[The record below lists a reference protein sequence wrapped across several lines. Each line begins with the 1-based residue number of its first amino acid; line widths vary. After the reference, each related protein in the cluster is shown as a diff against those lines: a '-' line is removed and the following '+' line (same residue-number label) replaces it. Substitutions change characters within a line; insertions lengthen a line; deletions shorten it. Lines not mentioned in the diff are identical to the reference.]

1 MSTIVASTISG
12 EQVTVPIN
20 SLIAFKSSDISMI
33 REKVLQERVRLEME
47 LIQKAQEEELKSK
60 EELDKNI
67 TSKIV
72 TICSLVLGFDTIN
85 EENLDKYSFLFVSKE
100 SYEELRN
107 QIAQSL
113 DLQYSSDIK
122 IKLKSIDCFKYLV
135 SVLQKHTG
143 ERRERIYTHINEFGN
158 LSPVVCKD
166 ESQKAELIQLF
177 KKNGFNIDY
186 STNVT

>member
-1 MSTIVASTISG
+1 MNIVGSSLST
-12 EQVTVPIN
+12 EQYQLFANV
-20 SLIAFKSSDISMI
+20 I
-33 REKVLQERVRLEME
+33 REVAIQENMHFAENLLV
-47 LIQKAQEEELKSK
+47 KAQEEELKAK
-60 EELDKNI
+60 EELEKNI

-158 LSPVVCKD
+158 LSPVLCKD